1 MTTYYGGIEG
11 GGTKFVCIVASG
23 PGEVVAE
30 TRFPTTTP
38 AETIGRSIAFFQ
50 ETMAAYPLES
60 IGVGTFGPVDL
71 DPASPKYGYITTT
84 PKPGWA
90 WADVVGPLRAAFDL
104 PVGFD
109 TDVNAAAI
117 GEFRW
122 GAAQGA
128 DPCLYFTIG
137 TGIGAGVVVNGA
149 PVHGLVHPEVGHIL
163 LPHDFEKDP
172 FAGNCPYHK
181 DCFEGLA
188 AGPALAA
195 RWGARAETFAPEHP
209 AWELEAHYI
218 ALALANMVCTLSPRR
233 IILGG
238 GVMAQPVLLPMV
250 REKLL
255 AALNGYVSSP
265 ALLANIEQYVVAPGL
280 GARAGSLG
288 AIALAQMAAG

>member
-1 MTTYYGGIEG
+1 MTTYFGGIEG

-38 AETIGRSIAFFQ
+38 DETLGRTIDFFREVQ
-50 ETMAAYPLES
+50 QTHPLAA
-60 IGVGTFGPVDL
+60 IGVGSFGPVDL
-71 DPASPKYGYITTT
+71 DPASPTFGFITTT

-104 PVGFD
+104 PIAFEN
-109 TDVNAAAI
+109 DVNAAAI
-117 GEFRW
+117 GESRW
-122 GAAQGA
+122 GALQGQ
-128 DPCLYFTIG
+128 DPGLYFTIG
-137 TGIGAGVVVNGA
+137 TGVGAGVIVNGA

-163 LPHDFEKDP
+163 LPHDFQKDP
-172 FAGNCPYHK
+172 YAGHCPYHK

-195 RWGARAETFAPEHP
+195 RWGARAETFAPDHP

-233 IILGG
+233 IVLGG

-250 REKLL
+250 RSKLL
-255 AALNGYVSSP
+255 AALNGYVAAP
-265 ALLANIEQYVVAPGL
+265 ALTENIEQYVVAPGL
-280 GARAGSLG
+280 GARAGSVG
-288 AIALAQMAAG
+288 AIALAQMAAA